1 VSCFLVCCCSVGSEY
16 LQIQSHGVNRYQCR
30 VGSSQ
35 FLYRVIAM
43 LYTTAVSAVIIMI
56 PIIQFSYM
64 RRIAKAEKVVAEE
77 VEEAEEAEE
86 VTRTVRM

>member
-1 VSCFLVCCCSVGSEY
+1 
-16 LQIQSHGVNRYQCR
+16 
-30 VGSSQ
+30 
-35 FLYRVIAM
+35 M